1 MGLVALL
8 AAEKQSEASQPSSD
22 EPNAALKVAFK
33 VAQFAY
39 YAVILARY
47 AGDALKLALAGACA
61 YRSGYLLAD
70 ALHSCEN
77 DCVAGS
83 TIPTPPSCRQGLFA
97 AAQLR
102 HRACYATIAY
112 C

>member
-47 AGDALKLALAGACA
+47 AGDALKLALA
-61 YRSGYLLAD
+61 LAHT
-70 ALHSCEN
+70 ALEIFLPMLST
-77 DCVAGS
+77 VAK
-83 TIPTPPSCRQGLFA
+83 
-97 AAQLR
+97 
-102 HRACYATIAY
+102 TIA
-112 C
+112 